1 MRISFLDMNDN
12 IKWQM
17 RVIEPYVSTIIQET
31 YSQEQ
36 MNQLAMLN
44 VAIGFKEYIPEI
56 GSLGSNPASY

>member
-1 MRISFLDMNDN
+1 
-12 IKWQM
+12 M